1 MNRDNF
7 IQEIKSR
14 LKESDN
20 LYFYEKGEGP
30 GERRNGTPVPYLIL
44 EIIVFGYMQR
54 DIVRIGGFFSGHGT
68 SLKIDV
74 CTMNVNNE
82 VIPQNGERFY
92 SFSYTTA
99 YEGDFQK
106 KNASDGEIDFDILE
120 YILKDRTPLTSYIK

>member
-14 LKESDN
+14 LKESDS

-120 YILKDRTPLTSYIK
+120 YILKDRTPLSSYIK